1 MDMQL
6 RYWNDGDGL
15 VKTQFYDSQFITRPN
30 AKNLASSL
38 GEILKGIPLQKM
50 HHLSMDR
57 PSVNWNVLD
66 SLNYEGSE
74 NKFPSLI
81 NTGSCGLHVV
91 HGARAVTIWSNVVTV
106 IQHFLSLTQTK
117 KPKKYNPYDTLM
129 KYHIDSLMLVTIQF
143 FKDIG
148 SALQTYLTQFQ
159 SDASLVPFINDGMVQ
174 LLTKIMRFFIKRN
187 VLEEASSDY
196 KLINI
201 ALQRTKQNG
210 KCSHKIVYSHQQF
223 TSEDQ
228 PLQREKNKISGLLC
242 CHIYEHYIK
251 TART

>member
-1 MDMQL
+1 
-6 RYWNDGDGL
+6 
-15 VKTQFYDSQFITRPN
+15 
-30 AKNLASSL
+30 
-38 GEILKGIPLQKM
+38 
-50 HHLSMDR
+50 
-57 PSVNWNVLD
+57 
-66 SLNYEGSE
+66 
-74 NKFPSLI
+74 
-81 NTGSCGLHVV
+81 
-91 HGARAVTIWSNVVTV
+91 
-106 IQHFLSLTQTK
+106 
-117 KPKKYNPYDTLM
+117 
-129 KYHIDSLMLVTIQF
+129 MLVTIEF

-148 SALQTYLTQFQ
+148 SVLQTYLTQFQ